1 MREGPSSGE
10 LPVRGDMKSAAHKK
24 KYFTVE
30 EANQMLPLVR
40 AIVEDIV
47 ELFRDV
53 HDRRERLSRV
63 RQLPGASGRD
73 EKSVYNEELLQIEE
87 DLDKDITK
95 LEGYVD
101 ELQGLGIELKDFVSG
116 LVDFPSKMDGR
127 EVYLC
132 WRLGEDEVGYWHELD
147 AGFQGRHSLLEGS
160 VPGDGSTDDEKT

>member
-1 MREGPSSGE
+1 MN
-10 LPVRGDMKSAAHKK
+10 ATAQK

-47 ELFRDV
+47 VLFRDV

-63 RQLPGASGRD
+63 RQLPGASSRD

-101 ELQGLGIELKDFVSG
+101 ELQKLGVELKDFVSG

-132 WRLGEDEVGYWHELD
+132 WRLGEDEVGHWHELD
-147 AGFQGRHSLLEGS
+147 AGFQGRQSLLEGS
-160 VPGDGSTDDEKT
+160 VPGDGTSDDKSK

>member
-1 MREGPSSGE
+1 MN
-10 LPVRGDMKSAAHKK
+10 AAAQKK

-40 AIVEDIV
+40 DIVEDIV
-47 ELFRDV
+47 ALFRDV

-63 RQLPGASGRD
+63 RQLPGASARD

-101 ELQGLGIELKDFVSG
+101 ELQRLGIELKDFVSG

-132 WRLGEDEVGYWHELD
+132 WRLGEDEVAFWHELD
-147 AGFQGRHSLLEGS
+147 AGFQGRQSLLEGS
-160 VPGDGSTDDEKT
+160 VPGDGSADDEKK